1 MDIPTA
7 LSVVALA
14 ALIHASFQLSVSMV
28 TALSSH
34 ARGRRLSGGK
44 VLRMAGAFLA
54 GSVTM
59 TLLILSLM
67 GYLASGFHDQ
77 LTTATA
83 WSVVSALLVGVGLVI
98 WLTYYRRGDGT
109 SLLISRGFAHFLHQR
124 ISRTT
129 LATEAYSLGLVSVI
143 TEGVFIAIPALA
155 AAMALAVLPFGWQLV
170 GIALYTMV
178 ASLSIFTVTVLIGSG
193 HPLSRI
199 QRWRERNKRFL
210 QFSAGTGLLVLGFYL
225 YASQVAEIAAK
236 AASL

>member
-1 MDIPTA
+1 
-7 LSVVALA
+7 
-14 ALIHASFQLSVSMV
+14 MV

-109 SLLISRGFAHFLHQR
+109 SLWISRGFAHFLHQR

-155 AAMALAVLPFGWQLV
+155 AAMALAVLPFGAAGRYRPIHHG
-170 GIALYTMV
+170 GIAQHCHRNST
-178 ASLSIFTVTVLIGSG
+178 
-193 HPLSRI
+193 HW
-199 QRWRERNKRFL
+199 QRTPVESYSALARA
-210 QFSAGTGLLVLGFYL
+210 QQAFSAILSWHRFARPGVL
-225 YASQVAEIAAK
+225 SVRQP
-236 AASL
+236 SC